1 MAGKTLAE
9 KVLSAHSGANAKA
22 GSIVLANVDYLM
34 ASDTTAPMAIRAF
47 QEMGGV
53 KPFDAGK
60 IAFVIDHATPA
71 PNQNIANLQAM
82 MRVFAREHGITLY
95 DAGDGICHQLL
106 VESGVMAQG
115 DLVMGADSHTCTY
128 GAIGVFS
135 TGVGAT
141 DLAAAMVSGKSW
153 FKVPESIRIDF
164 IGRPAEGTYGKD
176 IILHLIGVLTADGA
190 TYKSVE
196 FYGDWLD
203 EASLATKMTI
213 ANMVSEMGGKCCF
226 ICDDTAKLAADP
238 DAVYTSKMTVD
249 LGKITPQIA
258 CPYTVDNVCS
268 VEAVTGTPIQQAV
281 IGSCTNGR
289 HEDLA
294 IAADILDVHGLH
306 RNVRLYINPASRA
319 VLLEAEESGVL
330 ARLVKAGAIL
340 TTPGCGSCVGTL
352 GGIPGDNETVISSTN
367 RNFKGRMGNP
377 LAPIYLASPATVAM
391 SAAKGVITDPRKWRQ
406 SHAR

>member
-9 KVLSAHSGANAKA
+9 KILSAHSGKDAKA
-22 GSIVLANVDYLM
+22 GTIVLADLDYLM
-34 ASDTTAPMAIRAF
+34 ASDTTGPMTIVAF
-47 QEMGGV
+47 KAMGGI
-53 KPFDAGK
+53 KPFDSSRV
-60 IAFVIDHATPA
+60 AFVLDHATPC

-82 MRVFAREHGITLY
+82 MRVFAREHGIRLY

-106 VESGVMAQG
+106 VEAGILSPG

-128 GAIGVFS
+128 GALGVFS

-141 DLAAAMVSGKSW
+141 DLAAAMVTGKSW
-153 FKVPESIRIDF
+153 FKVPETIRIDF
-164 IGRPAEGTYGKD
+164 TNSPPEGTYGKD
-176 IILHLIGVLTADGA
+176 IILYVIGRLTADGA

-196 FYGDWLD
+196 FYGPWLD
-203 EASLATKMTI
+203 TATLATKLTI

-226 ICDDTAKLAADP
+226 LCDAATGVASDP
-238 DAVYTSKMTVD
+238 DAVYCGRIAID
-249 LGKITPQIA
+249 LSQIGPQVA
-258 CPYTVDNVCS
+258 CPDKVDNVS
-268 VEAVTGTPIQQAV
+268 PVEAVVGTPIRQAV

-294 IAADILDVHGLH
+294 IAADILDARGIH
-306 RNVRLYINPASRA
+306 RDVRLYVNPASRA

-330 ARLVKAGAIL
+330 ARLIRAGAVLI
-340 TTPGCGSCVGTL
+340 TPGCGSCVGTL

-391 SAAKGVITDPRKWRQ
+391 SAAHGAITDPRTGR
-406 SHAR
+406 A